1 MLEAEGV
8 VIRVGEEGSY
18 VETSRASACGSCSS
32 KQACGTTSLSRLLGS
47 KTSAFKVLNPIGA
60 RTGERVIIGLEG
72 AALLK
77 SSVLAYLLPLALMFA
92 GAMTGSLLA
101 SADMKDAYSAWGAGV
116 GLMFG
121 FVALKLVTA
130 RAGNQRQFQPVI
142 LRRVLS
148 HHIVK
153 LAEDRE

>member
-8 VIRVGEEGSY
+8 VVRAGEEGAL

-32 KQACGTTSLSRLLGS
+32 NQSCGSTTLTQLLGS
-47 KTSAFKVLNPIGA
+47 KTSTFKVLNPIGA
-60 RTGERVIIGLEG
+60 AAGERVIIGLEETT
-72 AALLK
+72 LLK

-92 GAMTGSLLA
+92 GAITGSLLA